1 MPAYQKAF
9 LEKKREALEK
19 KLKQE
24 RIKFEAEMT
33 VMNKSI
39 KRKLK
44 STKTLLPSNNM
55 LLLKA

>member
-55 LLLKA
+55 L